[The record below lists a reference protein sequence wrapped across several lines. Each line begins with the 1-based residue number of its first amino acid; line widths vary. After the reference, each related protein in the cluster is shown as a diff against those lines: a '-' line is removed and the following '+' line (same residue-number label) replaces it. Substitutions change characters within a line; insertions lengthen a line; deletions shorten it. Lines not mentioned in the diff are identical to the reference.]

1 MSRQEMLADPRTTGK
16 VKINRPEGFRKGHRI
31 FRVVGEGLTKFFSRL
46 DVPEESRRNIAEAA
60 SLWTSGMDAWT
71 MVRHEGHADGPLI
84 GPTLATILPEMANE
98 TFFLMGDRVL
108 QERIEGLFAGNYPE
122 VRLPQIPN
130 AEIDNGY
137 RDREKDFALLKM
149 AADAIP
155 KVVGAGRVAMVFPEG
170 TRSRTGKLGL
180 GIPQIARYFSENA
193 FVLPMLFDNSRERWP
208 VGKGPRFF
216 KGGKITAFVGKPVL
230 IKDIRAE
237 IANFAK
243 AEGIVISR
251 QEEQGLIM
259 DTIMRKHIA
268 PLEPNPEDRGV
279 YQEIDIPLKDVLVIV
294 KKRIA
299 EEIAENKARKAKED
313 ARRIGALA

>member
-1 MSRQEMLADPRTTGK
+1 MLADPRTAGK

-31 FRVVGEGLTKFFSRL
+31 FRVVGEGLTKFFSHL
-46 DVPEESRRNIAEAA
+46 DVPEESRRNIAKAA

-84 GPTLATILPEMANE
+84 APTLATILPEMAHE

-108 QERIEGLFAGNYPE
+108 QERVEGLFAGNYPE
-122 VRLPQIPN
+122 VRLPQPPDP
-130 AEIDNGY
+130 EKDNGD
-137 RDREKDFALLKM
+137 RDHKIDMALLKQ
-149 AADAIP
+149 AAYAIP
-155 KVVGAGRVAMVFPEG
+155 RVVGAGRVAMVFPEG

-180 GIPQIARYFSENA
+180 GIPQIARYFGENA

-208 VGKGPRFF
+208 VGEKPHWFG
-216 KGGKITAFVGKPVL
+216 KKITAFVGKPVL

-237 IANFAK
+237 ISSFAET
-243 AEGIVISR
+243 EGIVISR

-268 PLEPNPEDRGV
+268 SLEPNPEDRGV
-279 YQEIDIPLKDVLVIV
+279 YQDIDLSLKDVLVIV

-299 EEIAENKARKAKED
+299 EETVKNKARKAKED
-313 ARRIGALA
+313 ARKIGTFA